1 MSIPDLSRGGRL
13 YDPGSGRFDPERLRL
28 AMLLREMAPEQLAR
42 EAEISR
48 SSVYK
53 ALGGEGVS
61 HRIAMA
67 ILGALGRHPRSLPS
81 ID

>member
-1 MSIPDLSRGGRL
+1 MSIPDHEGRPL
-13 YDPGSGRFDPERLRL
+13 YDPRSGRFDPARLRL
-28 AMLLREMAPEQLAR
+28 AILLREMAPEQLAR
-42 EAEISR
+42 EAGISR

-53 ALGGEGVS
+53 ALRGEGVR

>member
-1 MSIPDLSRGGRL
+1 
-13 YDPGSGRFDPERLRL
+13 
-28 AMLLREMAPEQLAR
+28 
-42 EAEISR
+42 
-48 SSVYK
+48 VYK